1 MKTMFIKAILSILA
15 ILSPIEEAIVCIGVL
30 IFIDLILGI
39 LAAYKL
45 NKAITSTRL
54 KNTAV
59 KLLVYNL
66 LLIASFISEKYLVSW
81 LPFTKICLSFL
92 AIVEITSIGENFQ
105 KITGLS
111 FIKYLTEQLDK
122 HLNKGK

>member
-45 NKAITSTRL
+45 NKDITSTRL